1 MLILPLFATYLEIIN
16 GTKELTYPSDITVRD
31 KLTEGF
37 NTDYNNIYEKNGEVI
52 ETDGVKYDIISAL
65 YLIMRGYNANYYYR
79 WGIIDNICI
88 VLLYILT
95 LLISIF
101 AAYLSFSCTW
111 KGLVD
116 NIIVRLL
123 FAFVAFMLGPF
134 YLVWYLLVNYLGNL
148 C

>member
-16 GTKELTYPSDITVRD
+16 GTRELTYPSDITVRE

-37 NTDYNNIYEKNGEVI
+37 NNDYNNIYEKNGEVI

>member
-37 NTDYNNIYEKNGEVI
+37 NNGYNNIYEKNGEVI

>member
-16 GTKELTYPSDITVRD
+16 GAAT
-31 KLTEGF
+31 TEHF
-37 NTDYNNIYEKNGEVI
+37 HNDYNNIYDKNGDII
-52 ETDGVKYDIISAL
+52 ENEGLKYDIISAL
-65 YLIMRGYNANYYYR
+65 YLVMRGYNANYYYR
-79 WGIIDNICI
+79 WGIIDHICI

-95 LLISIF
+95 FLISAF

-111 KGLVD
+111 KGMID

-123 FAFVAFMLGPF
+123 FAFIAFMLGPF
-134 YLVWYLLVNYLGNL
+134 YLIWYLLVNYLGGL